1 MLRGELRS
9 RSDFGVDR
17 TEYADSGADRA
28 DRGECIDLP
37 EREQT
42 CPGGRQQR
50 AAALDRGEAGSIA
63 AHEWM
68 KRSP

>member
-9 RSDFGVDR
+9 RSDFGFDR

-42 CPGGRQQR
+42 CPGGGSS
-50 AAALDRGEAGSIA
+50 ALLLWIA
-63 AHEWM
+63 ARRD
-68 KRSP
+68 RSQHMNG